1 MPAFNP
7 TIETEVQSRPPG
19 PAPMQD
25 NSSAIALG
33 GITQAVK
40 ILGSKFGGTRGN
52 TGPSKADQTVANNK
66 GFMQGVQKIQAMKD
80 QGASTQQ
87 VQIAQQTLLKNS
99 VNAGIDLSDKA
110 LSSQVK
116 ALTGTDIVDY
126 GTTLT
131 DRAARGDTLEPQEQ
145 LALTIAQQ
153 TNVSDEEAML
163 EAQSTTAII
172 ASNAVL
178 EEQLAMG
185 AKKEFGEIARSR
197 MDKADELFKSF
208 QYSLGIALTDEGGIP
223 LGLNASLTEAD
234 GAVMMSQAQAFKAQ
248 YDRLPPHTDPN
259 NPNVKNY
266 LDYGQNMFTAMEGLV
281 KLTSLEVQNN
291 TERQNFNK
299 LLKAYASQ
307 AEADGTPVNPVT
319 LAALLVS
326 KNGDLMKLLAD
337 DKSMSV
343 FMSDIANIK
352 LQSKVPRGTTL
363 GVNVEQQRKEVNE
376 AESVATEAGEDLKTV
391 GKTLTEQIYA
401 RDTTPSEMV
410 DHMKYNGTWAKFSK
424 AEFIDATPEGKKTYI
439 DSAVNLGLI
448 MSSTEKFMSK
458 EFLTE
463 NFPSDNLLNNLQHIE
478 KTDPE
483 SANFVRNS
491 VAKGLEAQKGFLEQN
506 IEEQLGKSIFP
517 YEFDEEKG
525 KYFVDKDAMTR
536 ANNGTIFANEVRE
549 RGLAVGYEVSEDGN
563 RLYVPDD
570 HSGRLKSIR
579 RSKETLGF
587 VEGLQS
593 NWSPEEPEVTTD
605 APVTPDQTGDVVKE
619 DLPPAGPA
627 EAEVPAAA
635 EDESGVPIPADRP
648 SDLGELGLSEETA
661 TTLNNSGVT
670 IDDSMDVAV
679 AKLTK
684 DNNDPKSIL
693 SAMSELVEKQE
704 AKVMAYATQESP
716 ELPAGQRAIQDATS
730 GATQEAEVFDFI
742 TQAEGTEKTDE
753 PYSTTLGY
761 GEFIKGGERDL
772 TKVPLGEIDR
782 LQTEILNNPKNK
794 TGGSPVGKYQV
805 VQRTLR
811 DAKKALGL
819 KDTDLFTK
827 EVQDKVGMWLLNRR
841 GYQDWKDGKISDA
854 QFTKNMQNE
863 WQALKVKPE
872 FMEQIL
878 ATKKGTDIN
887 SNPQQLKSSSL
898 SEDAGVAELS
908 NQGVANPE
916 KVIKSKT
923 PYELSKGLLGYS
935 ERNKEHNSILSAFIK
950 ENAGININPAKTAW
964 CAAFVNAVLGAKD
977 VKGTGKLNARSFLK
991 WGDKVT
997 EPKKG
1002 DVVIFSRGDPNGW
1015 QGHVG
1020 FFQGYDSKGNIKVLG
1035 GNQSNK
1041 VNIQTY
1047 NKSKLLGFRRST

>member
-25 NSSAIALG
+25 NSSAASIG
-33 GITQAVK
+33 GITQAVR

-52 TGPSKADQTVANNK
+52 TGPSQSDQTKANNM

-80 QGASTQQ
+80 QGASAQQ

-99 VNAGIDLSDKA
+99 VNAGIDLSNSA
-110 LSSQVK
+110 LKSQVK
-116 ALTGTDIVDY
+116 ALTGTDLADY
-126 GTTLT
+126 GTTIT
-131 DRAARGDTLEPQEQ
+131 DRAERGDTLEPQEQ

-153 TNVSDEEAML
+153 TGVSEEEAML
-163 EAQSTTAII
+163 EAQSTTAKI
-172 ASNAVL
+172 AAFTVQ
-178 EEQLAMG
+178 EEKLAMG
-185 AKKEFGEIARSR
+185 SKIEFGKIAETR
-197 MDKADELFKSF
+197 MDMADELFKSF
-208 QYSLGIALTDEGGIP
+208 QHSLGIGLTDEGGIP

-259 NPNVKNY
+259 DPNVKNY
-266 LDYGQNMFTAMEGLV
+266 LDYGENMFKAMEGLV

-299 LLKAYASQ
+299 LLKVYASQ
-307 AEADGTPVNPVT
+307 AEAAGTPVNPVT

-326 KNGDLMKLLAD
+326 KNGDLMSLLAD
-337 DKSMSV
+337 TEGMAVLMKDVSV
-343 FMSDIANIK
+343 
-352 LQSKVPRGTTL
+352 LQQQSRMPKGTTP
-363 GVNVEQQRKEVNE
+363 GVDVEQQRKEVTE
-376 AESVATEAGEDLKTV
+376 AEAVATEAGEDPKTI

-424 AEFIDATPEGKKTYI
+424 AEFIDATPEGKKAYI

-448 MSSTEKFMSK
+448 MSSTGKFMSK

-483 SANFVRNS
+483 SANFVRDS
-491 VAKGLEAQKGFLEQN
+491 VVKGLEAQKGFLEQN
-506 IEEQLGKSIFP
+506 IKEQLSKSIFP

-525 KYFVDKDAMTR
+525 KYFVDKDTMTR
-536 ANNGTIFANEVRE
+536 ANNGTIFSNEVRE

-587 VEGLQS
+587 VEDLQAD
-593 NWSPEEPEVTTD
+593 WSPEEPEETTD
-605 APVTPDQTGDVVKE
+605 APVTPDQTGEIVNE

-627 EAEVPAAA
+627 EAEVPSAA

-648 SDLGELGLSEETA
+648 SDLGELGLSEETTA
-661 TTLNNSGVT
+661 TLNKSGVT
-670 IDDSMDVAV
+670 AGDSMDVAV

-693 SAMSELVEKQE
+693 KAMSELVEKQE
-704 AKVMAYATQESP
+704 AKVMAYATQDSP
-716 ELPAGQRAIQDATS
+716 DLPAGQRAIQDATS
-730 GATQEAEVFDFI
+730 STTQETEIFDFI
-742 TQAEGTEKTDE
+742 TQAEGTKKTDD

-761 GEFIKGGERDL
+761 GAFIKGGERDL
-772 TKVPLGEIDR
+772 TKIPLGEIDR

-827 EVQDKVGMWLLNRR
+827 EVQDKIGMWLLNRR
-841 GYQDWKDGKISDA
+841 GYQDWKDGKISDE

-863 WQALKVKPE
+863 WHALKVRPE
-872 FMEQIL
+872 FMKQIL
-878 ATKKGTDIN
+878 ATKNTQSDEA
-887 SNPQQLKSSSL
+887 P
-898 SEDAGVAELS
+898 A
-908 NQGVANPE
+908 P
-916 KVIKSKT
+916 
-923 PYELSKGLLGYS
+923 KGL
-935 ERNKEHNSILSAFIK
+935 
-950 ENAGININPAKTAW
+950 
-964 CAAFVNAVLGAKD
+964 AVLDRGGGSVREGNVTYRHKDQIAGLSSAIRKNVRDTAKALGMNLTITSGYRSPKHNKKVGGTKGSTHMSGKAVDISIAGMSDKDRERLVKELIKRGAKRVGMYSGNTGLHVD
-977 VKGTGKLNARSFLK
+977 YGTLGLGN
-991 WGDKVT
+991 
-997 EPKKG
+997 KKAH
-1002 DVVIFSRGDPNGW
+1002 FM
-1015 QGHVG
+1015 
-1020 FFQGYDSKGNIKVLG
+1020 F
-1035 GNQSNK
+1035 
-1041 VNIQTY
+1041 
-1047 NKSKLLGFRRST
+1047 NKSNRNMKDAPNWFQALERDIG